1 MPANYQSISKAAW
14 QIRRDLLTMIYEAQS
29 GHPAS
34 SLGMTDIFTALFIG
48 KILRHDPK
56 RPEWDKRDYFFL
68 SNGHISP
75 VFYATLARDG
85 YFPKEELKTFRQI
98 NSRLQGHPHFTFDL
112 RYKVPGVENSSGPLG
127 QGLSQAAG
135 MAVALKMDK
144 KRNKV
149 FCMMS
154 DGEQQEGQ
162 IWEAYQFI
170 IHHQLNNLIGIID
183 CNNIQISGPI
193 DKTLSL
199 GNVKLKLMSFGFKV
213 LEMDAHNFTDIFTKL
228 ELAKN
233 ENKQPIIIMAKSIPG
248 KGVSFMEN
256 DYKWHGKAPNMSEY
270 SQAINELNL
279 KEKSSEQ

>member
-34 SLGMTDIFTALFIG
+34 SLGMADVFAALFLG
-48 KILRHDPK
+48 RILRHDPK
-56 RPEWDKRDYFFL
+56 RPDWDKRDYFFL

-75 VFYATLARDG
+75 VFYAILARDG
-85 YFPKEELKTFRQI
+85 YFQRSELKTFRQI

-112 RYKVPGVENSSGPLG
+112 RHKVPGVENSSGPLG

-135 MAVALKMDK
+135 TAIALKMDK
-144 KRNKV
+144 KKNKV

-170 IHHQLNNLIGIID
+170 IHHHLNNLIGIID
-183 CNNIQISGPI
+183 YNKIQISGTTKQI
-193 DKTLSL
+193 LSL
-199 GNVKLKLMSFGFKV
+199 GNLKLKLMSFGFKV
-213 LEMDAHNFTDIFTKL
+213 LEMDAHDFADIFEKFD
-228 ELAKN
+228 LAKN
-233 ENKQPIIIMAKSIPG
+233 ETKQPVIIIANSIPG

-256 DYKWHGKAPNMSEY
+256 NHDWHGRAPTESEY
-270 SQAINELNL
+270 HQAIKELSI
-279 KEKSSEQ
+279 KEKSL

>member
-34 SLGMTDIFTALFIG
+34 SLGMADIFAALFIG
-48 KILRHDPK
+48 KILRHDCK
-56 RPEWDKRDYFFL
+56 RPDWDKRDYFFL

-98 NSRLQGHPHFTFDL
+98 NSRLQGHPHFASDPKEKL
-112 RYKVPGVENSSGPLG
+112 PGIENSSGPLG

-135 MAVALKMDK
+135 MAIALKMEQK
-144 KRNKV
+144 SNKV

-170 IHHQLNNLIGIID
+170 THHHLNNLISIID
-183 CNNIQISGPI
+183 CNNIQISGTI
-193 DKTLSL
+193 KKTLSL
-199 GNVKLKLMSFGFKV
+199 GNLKLKLMSFGFKV
-213 LEMDAHNFTDIFTKL
+213 LELNAHDLTDIFDKL
-228 ELAKN
+228 ESAKN
-233 ENKQPIIIMAKSIPG
+233 ESKQPVIILANSIPG

-256 DYKWHGKAPNMSEY
+256 DYKWHGKAPSE
-270 SQAINELNL
+270 SEFHQAINELNI
-279 KEKSSEQ
+279 KEKEL